1 MNQNKPAIAPFFA
14 LAGSFSKKNAQ
25 KSFEVMRA
33 DESSQ
38 NSIFTSMTCSES
50 LFFHIKALLWSLA
63 SLH

>member
-33 DESSQ
+33 DELSQ
-38 NSIFTSMTCSES
+38 NYIFT
-50 LFFHIKALLWSLA
+50 
-63 SLH
+63 